1 MAALT
6 VPSEVTVQ
14 VPGGSIIGKVTGV
27 KSFNGIPYAGPP
39 VNDSRLRPPKR
50 LVRELRMFNAT
61 QPAPSC
67 PQMPPN
73 TTDVLLPPLL
83 GQTATPEL
91 WPKDQ
96 IKGQQDC
103 LTVSGPKAPAPMI
116 DCLCSWWFHSQQFI
130 FVGVNYRVGGFGF
143 VGGAEVLKENSTNFG
158 LRDQR
163 MDLEWVADNIAYFGG
178 DPDRVTIWGQSAGS
192 ISVLDRMALYGGNA
206 NYIGKPLFR
215 GAITNSGGV
224 IPTERVNSTRAQA
237 IFDAVVDAANC
248 TNTAT
253 TSLECLQ
260 EAPFKTFYRAANS
273 VPRILDN
280 SSLALSYLPRPDDE
294 LLMDSAN
301 VLANTGKYYAVP
313 ANLTD
318 EEDERTLFAFAQRHI
333 TSNDSLIDYLKET
346 FFSNATREQVAGLV
360 ATYPD
365 ESSAGGP
372 FRTQNRNEW
381 YQTTYGTGI
390 GFKRVAAILGDFVFT
405 LARRL
410 ALNGMAASH
419 PKVPLWSS
427 ISSIAHGVAPYWGT
441 PPCADLNMLFKG
453 IDVRFLPGHTI

>member
-1 MAALT
+1 MASPMQGL
-6 VPSEVTVQ
+6 
-14 VPGGSIIGKVTGV
+14 
-27 KSFNGIPYAGPP
+27 
-39 VNDSRLRPPKR
+39 RLMNLVYD

-61 QPAPSC
+61 QPAPNC

-73 TTDVLLPPLL
+73 TTDVLLPPRL

-116 DCLCSWWFHSQQFI
+116 DCLCAFTYLESQQSI
-130 FVGVNYRVGGFGF
+130 FVAVNYRVGGFGF
-143 VGGAEVLKENSTNFG
+143 LGGAEVLKDNSTNLG
-158 LRDQR
+158 LRAQR

-178 DPDRVTIWGQSAGS
+178 DPDRATIWGQSAGS
-192 ISVLDRMALYGGNA
+192 ISVFDQMALYRGNA
-206 NYIGKPLFR
+206 NYSGKPLFR
-215 GAITNSGGV
+215 STITNSG
-224 IPTERVNSTRAQA
+224 
-237 IFDAVVDAANC
+237 
-248 TNTAT
+248 
-253 TSLECLQ
+253 
-260 EAPFKTFYRAANS
+260 
-273 VPRILDN
+273 
-280 SSLALSYLPRPDDE
+280 DDE

-313 ANLTD
+313 TILTNQ
-318 EEDERTLFAFAQRHI
+318 EDKRTLFAFAQRHV

-365 ESSAGGP
+365 ESSAGSP
-372 FRTQNRNEW
+372 FRTQDRNEW

-390 GFKRVAAILGDFVFT
+390 GFKRVAAILGNFVFT
-405 LARRL
+405 LACRL

>member
-1 MAALT
+1 MQSLRLMALVYDRRKDSSKSSGCSTPRSPRPAAL
-6 VPSEVTVQ
+6 
-14 VPGGSIIGKVTGV
+14 
-27 KSFNGIPYAGPP
+27 
-39 VNDSRLRPPKR
+39 RCRPTP
-50 LVRELRMFNAT
+50 LMFCCRRFWARQRHQN
-61 QPAPSC
+61 C
-67 PQMPPN
+67 
-73 TTDVLLPPLL
+73 
-83 GQTATPEL
+83 GQKTRSKAS
-91 WPKDQ
+91 K
-96 IKGQQDC
+96 
-103 LTVSGPKAPAPMI
+103 TVSPSAAQR
-116 DCLCSWWFHSQQFI
+116 H
-130 FVGVNYRVGGFGF
+130 
-143 VGGAEVLKENSTNFG
+143 
-158 LRDQR
+158 QR

-178 DPDRVTIWGQSAGS
+178 DPDRATIWGQSAGS
-192 ISVLDRMALYGGNA
+192 ISVFGQMALYGGNA
-206 NYIGKPLFR
+206 NYSGKPLFR

-248 TNTAT
+248 TNTTT
-253 TSLECLQ
+253 TSLECLR
-260 EAPFKTFYRAANS
+260 EAPFETFYRAANS

-301 VLANTGKYYAVP
+301 VLANTGKHV
-313 ANLTD
+313 
-318 EEDERTLFAFAQRHI
+318 

-365 ESSAGGP
+365 ESSAGSP
-372 FRTQNRNEW
+372 FQTQDRNEW
-381 YQTTYGTGI
+381 YQNTYGTGR
-390 GFKRVAAILGDFVFT
+390 GFKRVAAMLGDFVLT

-441 PPCADLNMLFKG
+441 PPWADLNMLFEG
-453 IDVRFLPGHTI
+453 IDLRFLPGHTI